1 MATIDSDGKIK
12 LRRNVVSFELEG
24 KLRVSVM
31 SYRITEGVAN
41 SGKAVLTPSCFHT
54 KHTVY

>member
-24 KLRVSVM
+24 KLRVSLM
-31 SYRITEGVAN
+31 SYRINEGVAD
-41 SGKAVLTPSCFHT
+41 SGKAVLTPNSFHT
-54 KHTVY
+54 KHRVY